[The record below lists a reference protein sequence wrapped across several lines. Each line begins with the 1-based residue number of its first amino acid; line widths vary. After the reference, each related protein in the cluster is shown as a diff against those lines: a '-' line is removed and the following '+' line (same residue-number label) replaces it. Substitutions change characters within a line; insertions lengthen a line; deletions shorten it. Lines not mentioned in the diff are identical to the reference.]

1 MHVGRQYSVREV
13 LTWTRTAIVFFTL
26 LSGLPTIAWV
36 VYGQRWMAL
45 PWQPV
50 ALVGTAVAFVTGFQN
65 NAAYGRLWEA
75 RQIWGSIINLSRT
88 WAVQVL
94 DLPTSAAEVKK
105 RLVDRHLGWLTA
117 LRYQLREK
125 RAWETV
131 DRHDNKAYQHFYDV
145 PEWKTELAV
154 ELEKYVAEPER
165 AKVLALKNRATHLL
179 AAQSHELAAIA
190 AKGELTDLRFLE
202 LERTIAGL
210 YDCQGRCE
218 RIKNFPYPRQFATL
232 NGYFKTALLA
242 ALPFAL
248 LPEFQ
253 KLGDGYVWVTIPTA
267 VVVSWVFHMLEKI
280 GEATEN
286 PFMGGPNDVPIS
298 TMART
303 IEIDLR
309 ELLGETPP
317 PPLAPM
323 NNISN

>member
-1 MHVGRQYSVREV
+1 MHAGRHYTVREV
-13 LTWTRTAIVFFTL
+13 ILWTRTAIIFFLLIAAIPTVAWAVFGKEL
-26 LSGLPTIAWV
+26 G
-36 VYGQRWMAL
+36 L

-75 RQIWGSIINLSRT
+75 RQIWGTIINLSRT

-94 DLPTSAAEVKK
+94 DMPSSKSETKK
-105 RLVDRHLGWLTA
+105 QMIERHLAWVTA
-117 LRYQLREK
+117 LRFQLREK

-131 DRHDNKAYQHFYDV
+131 DRHDNKQYQHFYDI
-145 PEWKTELAV
+145 PEWKHELGK
-154 ELEKYVAEPER
+154 ELEPLLSEDEHQLVMSK
-165 AKVLALKNRATHLL
+165 KNRATHVL
-179 AAQSHELAAIA
+179 AAQSKAVAELVRAD
-190 AKGELTDLRFLE
+190 ELSDLRFIE

-232 NGYFKTALLA
+232 NGYFKTALIA

-248 LPEFQ
+248 LPEFE
-253 KLGDGYVWVTIPTA
+253 KFGEVFVWLTIPTSA
-267 VVVSWVFHMLEKI
+267 IVSWVFHMLEKI

-298 TMART
+298 SMART

-309 ELLGETPP
+309 EMIGEAPP
-317 PPLAPM
+317 PPVVPVH
-323 NNISN
+323 NILS

>member
-1 MHVGRQYSVREV
+1 MHAGRHYTVREV
-13 LTWTRTAIVFFTL
+13 VLWTRTAIVFFL
-26 LSGLPTIAWV
+26 LVAAIPTVAWAV
-36 VYGQRWMAL
+36 FGKELAL

-94 DLPTSAAEVKK
+94 DMPSSKPEVKK
-105 RLVDRHLGWLTA
+105 QLIERHLAWLTA
-117 LRYQLREK
+117 LRFQLREK
-125 RAWETV
+125 RVWETV
-131 DRHDNKAYQHFYDV
+131 DRHDNKQYQHFYDI
-145 PEWKTELAV
+145 PEWKHELGTELTPLLP
-154 ELEKYVAEPER
+154 EAEHTSVMS
-165 AKVLALKNRATHLL
+165 KKNRATHVL
-179 AAQSHELAAIA
+179 AAQSKAVASLASN
-190 AKGELTDLRFLE
+190 GELTELRFIE

-232 NGYFKTALLA
+232 NGYFKTALIA

-248 LPEFQ
+248 LPEFE
-253 KLGDGYVWVTIPTA
+253 KFGDQLVWLTIPTSA
-267 VVVSWVFHMLEKI
+267 IVSWVFHMLEKI
-280 GEATEN
+280 GEASEN

-298 TMART
+298 SMART

-309 ELLGETPP
+309 EMLGETPP
-317 PPLAPM
+317 PPVTPVH
-323 NNISN
+323 NILS

>member
-1 MHVGRQYSVREV
+1 MHAGRHYTVREI
-13 LTWTRTAIVFFTL
+13 LTWTRTAIIFFL
-26 LSGLPTIAWV
+26 LIAAIPTVAWAAFD
-36 VYGQRWMAL
+36 QKWLAL

-75 RQIWGSIINLSRT
+75 RQIWGTIINLSRT

-94 DLPTSAAEVKK
+94 DMPSASPDVKK
-105 RLVDRHLGWLTA
+105 RFVERHIAWLTA
-117 LRYQLREK
+117 LRFQLREK
-125 RAWETV
+125 RVWETV
-131 DRHDNKAYQHFYDV
+131 DRHDNKEYQHFYDI
-145 PEWKTELAV
+145 PEWKGDLATELKP
-154 ELEKYVAEPER
+154 LLPESEHAR
-165 AKVLALKNRATHLL
+165 IIATKNRATHVL
-179 AAQSHELAAIA
+179 AAQSKSLAELA
-190 AKGELTDLRFLE
+190 AKGELTDLRFIE
-202 LERTIAGL
+202 LERTVAGF

-232 NGYFKTALLA
+232 NGYFKTALIA

-248 LPEFQ
+248 LPEFA
-253 KLGDGYVWVTIPTA
+253 KFGPEYVWVTIPTSA
-267 VVVSWVFHMLEKI
+267 IVSWVFHMLEKI

-298 TMART
+298 AMSRT

-317 PPLAPM
+317 APITPVH
-323 NNISN
+323 NILS